1 VWLLSTI
8 ENGCSAAITTIGGIF
23 LGWLLTVLSGRWS
36 ERRLFD
42 HRVRLEKEYALYSDL
57 WDKLF
62 ELRRTIGTVLAQHT
76 TPDELPRDDEV
87 TGWFNAFQAVVRKGE
102 PFMSMSVYTP
112 ARDIAALA
120 REIITNLG
128 KIRAID
134 KDEDATHPRRNSE
147 LEENRIDRKLQLEEE
162 NETSFEM
169 LEQLYQ
175 QVSHAIR
182 VRTTAP

>member
-1 VWLLSTI
+1 VWLLSTT
-8 ENGCSAAITTIGGIF
+8 ENGCSAAITAIGGIF

-42 HRVRLEKEYALYSDL
+42 HRVRLEKEYSLYGDL

-62 ELRRTIGTVLAQHT
+62 ELRRAVGSVIDPIT
-76 TPDELPRDDEV
+76 TPDTLPRDEEV

-112 ARDIAALA
+112 AREIAALA
-120 REIITNLG
+120 QEIITNVG

-134 KDEDATHPRRNSE
+134 KDEDTTHSRRNSE
-147 LEENRIDRKLQLEEE
+147 LDENRSDRRLQLEEE

-169 LEQLYQ
+169 LEQLY
-175 QVSHAIR
+175 
-182 VRTTAP
+182 